1 MCTVVTAAAHTRFIN
16 EIYKNVE
23 IVNFPGEMVTDDGEN
38 VVVPGLYEK
47 LYKAYQEEAL
57 LSESGYGFAKPAA
70 FTAGQTQR
78 P

>member
-1 MCTVVTAAAHTRFIN
+1 M
-16 EIYKNVE
+16 
-23 IVNFPGEMVTDDGEN
+23 NFPGEMVTDDGEN
-38 VVVPGLYEK
+38 VVVPGLYEN

-70 FTAGQTQR
+70 FTAGQTQL